1 MQKYLLGHDVMRHS
15 FVSNFVAKFRSI
27 GEAAQQAGDSESI
40 IRKHYLDLKT
50 TEEAEQFIGI
60 LPKQARAS
68 AGPQAAKREDYVR
81 HVYKRPPKRRRR
93 PRVGLRTVPQAL
105 RNNSV
110 VPTNSRSRISALF
123 SAYARPCHYR
133 RMGRLDFQL

>member
-1 MQKYLLGHDVMRHS
+1 MRHS

-81 HVYKRPPKRRRR
+81 HVDEEATKAEAKAKGGVADGASGP
-93 PRVGLRTVPQAL
+93 
-105 RNNSV
+105 SE
-110 VPTNSRSRISALF
+110 
-123 SAYARPCHYR
+123 
-133 RMGRLDFQL
+133 